1 MKRGLGSS
9 SHDAEQKRARADAGL
24 DGDTKLLRQL
34 EYYFSDA
41 SFGFDEHLQS
51 AADASGA
58 VAASV
63 LATFPRVL
71 ALTEAVA
78 AADRPAELCRVAA
91 LSDTIVVVEGGE
103 GGGALRRRYPLPSAD
118 PAAPRSV
125 WLQGF
130 PREADEA
137 EVTRLLSAHGRV
149 VGVRRLR
156 NQHDRLY
163 NGQVYVEL
171 EDAGKAAAL
180 AQAAADGAIAVGERV
195 LRGKLLSTYFREQEA
210 AAAAKKARKQAQRDG
225 GGRGGGGGGGGDY
238 SAVAPPSAG
247 AAVVAERGRILRFEG
262 AGADADRE
270 AVKKLCSPHGSV
282 AFVDYNRGEAA
293 GYVRFRAAAAARAA
307 LAAAPTD
314 EGSLSALTWSAL
326 DGDEE
331 EAYLQAAQQK
341 KRERDEM
348 SREHG
353 TLLKF
358 EHAGAETDRREV
370 KAVCEAHGDV
380 AFVDHAPGETSGHVR
395 FVGAAAASAALAALT
410 AAPVE
415 LGGGTPSWSL
425 VEPAAEDAYRQAVQQ
440 RRGGGGRGGGGGGPS
455 WDQAPAEPQREV
467 GCLLHFDGAGA
478 AADREGVNALIASH
492 DLIAA
497 HVDYR
502 RGEPAGYVRFGT
514 AGAAQA
520 ALAALTS
527 PAADLGG
534 ATPVWSK
541 VEAEAEEAYFER
553 VKAARGKGKGK
564 GKGKGGK
571 GKGGK
576 GGGGFGRGRGGGRS
590 APRGWLGSVGS

>member
-24 DGDTKLLRQL
+24 DGDAKLLRQL

-210 AAAAKKARKQAQRDG
+210 AAAAKKA
-225 GGRGGGGGGGGDY
+225 
-238 SAVAPPSAG
+238 
-247 AAVVAERGRILRFEG
+247 L
-262 AGADADRE
+262 
-270 AVKKLCSPHGSV
+270 
-282 AFVDYNRGEAA
+282 
-293 GYVRFRAAAAARAA
+293 
-307 LAAAPTD
+307 
-314 EGSLSALTWSAL
+314 SLI
-326 DGDEE
+326 
-331 EAYLQAAQQK
+331 
-341 KRERDEM
+341 
-348 SREHG
+348 H
-353 TLLKF
+353 
-358 EHAGAETDRREV
+358 
-370 KAVCEAHGDV
+370 
-380 AFVDHAPGETSGHVR
+380 
-395 FVGAAAASAALAALT
+395 
-410 AAPVE
+410 
-415 LGGGTPSWSL
+415 
-425 VEPAAEDAYRQAVQQ
+425 
-440 RRGGGGRGGGGGGPS
+440 
-455 WDQAPAEPQREV
+455 
-467 GCLLHFDGAGA
+467 
-478 AADREGVNALIASH
+478 I
-492 DLIAA
+492 
-497 HVDYR
+497 
-502 RGEPAGYVRFGT
+502 
-514 AGAAQA
+514 
-520 ALAALTS
+520 
-527 PAADLGG
+527 
-534 ATPVWSK
+534 
-541 VEAEAEEAYFER
+541 
-553 VKAARGKGKGK
+553 
-564 GKGKGGK
+564 
-571 GKGGK
+571 
-576 GGGGFGRGRGGGRS
+576 
-590 APRGWLGSVGS
+590 